1 MENPLEE
8 NLNPSNTSD
17 NKNEVK
23 DSPSISIMNPIKK
36 QSKDISKKR
45 RYSLPLKA
53 FKISS
58 PEKSEILSIICDNIF
73 EDVNIKQNNNL
84 SMINLFSKI
93 NLKNID
99 DNSNNL
105 KIENIKTLD
114 IFNDRPNMMNAKTFN
129 KDKNNEKKELL
140 DGDDEDEDEDMRKA
154 PIHKKSFIFNSIL
167 KLKSIKCPRLLEEQW
182 IYEKILLDYNIID
195 FTCKKNYI
203 NFLIY
208 SNGRN
213 VHHVNKTRR

>member
-1 MENPLEE
+1 M
-8 NLNPSNTSD
+8 D
-17 NKNEVK
+17 NKV
-23 DSPSISIMNPIKK
+23 
-36 QSKDISKKR
+36 
-45 RYSLPLKA
+45 SL
-53 FKISS
+53 
-58 PEKSEILSIICDNIF
+58 
-73 EDVNIKQNNNL
+73 
-84 SMINLFSKI
+84 
-93 NLKNID
+93 
-99 DNSNNL
+99 
-105 KIENIKTLD
+105 LD
-114 IFNDRPNMMNAKTFN
+114 TVPVHASQVWTEESADGCLVLVYAKTFN

-213 VHHVNKTRR
+213 VHHFNKTRR

>member
-17 NKNEVK
+17 NKNEINDYSTSV
-23 DSPSISIMNPIKK
+23 SIMNPLKK
-36 QSKDISKKR
+36 QYKDISKKR

-53 FKISS
+53 FKITS

-99 DNSNNL
+99 DNSNDINV
-105 KIENIKTLD
+105 ENINTLR
-114 IFNDRPNMMNAKTFN
+114 IIKQSSNMMNAKTFD
-129 KDKNNEKKELL
+129 KDKINEKNELL
-140 DGDDEDEDEDMRKA
+140 DGDEDEDMRMA
-154 PIHKKSFIFNSIL
+154 PIHKKSYIFNSIL

-203 NFLIY
+203 NYFL
-208 SNGRN
+208 NL
-213 VHHVNKTRR
+213 

>member
-17 NKNEVK
+17 NKNEINDYSTSV
-23 DSPSISIMNPIKK
+23 SIMNPLKK
-36 QSKDISKKR
+36 QYKDISKKR

-53 FKISS
+53 FKITS

-99 DNSNNL
+99 DNSNDINVE
-105 KIENIKTLD
+105 KINTLGIIKQSS
-114 IFNDRPNMMNAKTFN
+114 NMMNAKTFD
-129 KDKNNEKKELL
+129 KDKINEKNELL
-140 DGDDEDEDEDMRKA
+140 DGDEDMRMA
-154 PIHKKSFIFNSIL
+154 PIHKKSYIFNSIL

-203 NFLIY
+203 NYFL
-208 SNGRN
+208 NL
-213 VHHVNKTRR
+213 